1 MVRYEDHCVDCPA
14 GMPCF
19 GKSCPLVN
27 VPVYYCDKCGEETPR
42 EDIRRMGEGDICID
56 CFFKMVGES
65 HPNPYALFKKLNDIE
80 E

>member
-1 MVRYEDHCVDCPA
+1 MVRYEDHCVDCHDSIS
-14 GMPCF
+14 CF
-19 GKSCPLVN
+19 SHTCRLVN

>member
-1 MVRYEDHCVDCPA
+1 MLRYEDHCVDCPA

-27 VPVYYCDKCGEETPR
+27 VPVYYCDKCGEETLAR
-42 EDIRRMGEGDICID
+42 IYAEWEKVI
-56 CFFKMVGES
+56 FVLTAFLKMVGES